1 MYLARQKPDSRCGG
15 LKNVVLPG
23 TPEQSH
29 SPGLFLSPDLYLPTA
44 PQMAGASAAGTSLL
58 LGLPRL
64 YEQELSPGFC
74 GCQEPSMGPVR
85 ARATLALTCAGEKL
99 TACLMAVSHC
109 QGHRLPS
116 PLSQRR
122 GKNQRIDLK
131 EEVLRVPA
139 ELAVPSA
146 GPRPQVTLQRAL
158 PKAPAQHCQASAF
171 TEEGQ
176 SPKGLEKR
184 LGNQLFG
191 A

>member
-1 MYLARQKPDSRCGG
+1 MYLARQKPDSVWGG
-15 LKNVVLPG
+15 LKNVLMPG
-23 TPEQSH
+23 NPEQSH
-29 SPGLFLSPDLYLPTA
+29 NPGLFLSPDLYLPTA
-44 PQMAGASAAGTSLL
+44 PQMADASAAGTSLL
-58 LGLPRL
+58 LALPRAVRTGV
-64 YEQELSPGFC
+64 EPC
-74 GCQEPSMGPVR
+74 GCQEPSTGPAR
-85 ARATLALTCAGEKL
+85 ARATPALTCAGEKL

-139 ELAVPSA
+139 ELEVPSA

-176 SPKGLEKR
+176 SPKGLGKCS
-184 LGNQLFG
+184 GNQLFG